1 MSTPTAAVA
10 RNAPCPCGSGRRYK
24 ECHGAVGTAGDAG
37 GAAPPPPL
45 LVQRMHGAI
54 EAQRA
59 GRIVE
64 AIALYDDV
72 LREAP
77 RIADAWHMRG
87 VARFQ
92 LHDYD
97 PAEADIV
104 RAIELAPDL
113 ANAQENLAL
122 VRQGRRIAGEEA
134 ALCLAILPRFRAMVV
149 DPPVAPLDGVDN
161 RSQVWIL
168 DGESGGPRIPDAIEQ
183 EARGRGASV
192 RRIGIPSGGRIDGE
206 TSAALGRAAETA
218 AVIGIGCT
226 RPFGDWALETRAGIV
241 ALVAERDPIA
251 AFEERL
257 GELSG
262 QRRRRVRVALTRQ
275 ATLSLEALPHWRSRT
290 W

>member
-1 MSTPTAAVA
+1 MSTPTAAIA

-24 ECHGAVGTAGDAG
+24 ECHGAVGAGVPG
-37 GAAPPPPL
+37 GAAPPAPAL
-45 LVQRMHGAI
+45 TQRMHAAI

-149 DPPVAPLDGVDN
+149 DPPVDPLDGVGD

-168 DGESGGPRIPDAIEQ
+168 DGGTGGPRIPDAIEQ
-183 EARGRGASV
+183 EARGRGAIA
-192 RRIGIPSGGRIDGE
+192 RRIAIPSGGRIDGE
-206 TSAALGRAAETA
+206 TAAALGRGDDATA
-218 AVIGIGCT
+218 IVGIGCT
-226 RPFGDWALETRAGIV
+226 RPFGDWTFDTRAGIV
-241 ALVAERDPIA
+241 ALIAGRDPIA

-262 QRRRRVRVALTRQ
+262 QRRRRVRVALGRD
-275 ATLSLEALPHWRSRT
+275 ATLPLGPLPHWRSRT